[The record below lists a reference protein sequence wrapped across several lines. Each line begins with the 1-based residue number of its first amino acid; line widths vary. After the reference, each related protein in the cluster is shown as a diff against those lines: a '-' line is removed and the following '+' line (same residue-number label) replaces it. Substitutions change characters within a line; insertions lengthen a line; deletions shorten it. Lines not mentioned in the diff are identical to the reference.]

1 MPRLEKVLCLAGL
14 VAIAMGASQLLRYQL
29 FQGRAEPKST
39 IAILSPATHLLGQ
52 LSIPRLHLVLPILD
66 DDDASSLAL
75 SVGHIPGT
83 SVIGSLGNAGIA
95 GHRDTSFRPLRN
107 IRIGDRIETHTSQHA
122 VYIVRSIRIVD
133 PTDTTLLRESSSPLL
148 TLVTCYPFN
157 YVGSAPRRFVIQAQ
171 MTTN

>member
-1 MPRLEKVLCLAGL
+1 MRRLEKILCVLGLA
-14 VAIAMGASQLLRYQL
+14 AIVMGASQIMRYRL
-29 FQGRAEPKST
+29 FQVHAE
-39 IAILSPATHLLGQ
+39 AIPLKPSAATHLLGQ
-52 LSIPRLHLVLPILD
+52 LYIPRLHLVLPILD
-66 DDDASSLAL
+66 NDDASSLAL

-107 IRIGDRIETHTSQHA
+107 IKIGDRIETHTGQSA
-122 VYIVRSIRIVD
+122 VYIVRRIRVVD
-133 PTDTTLLRESSSPLL
+133 PSDTSLLRESTSPLL

-171 MTTN
+171 MTAN